1 LSRLSGLAFSKD
13 ALSDS
18 AIYFTLHPL
27 LFIIPLSRFLPRSGS
42 VAKNQFSELYSIEG
56 HFFFKELLMKFFNA
70 AKSIISP
77 FMEGI
82 ARNFDFAGSIG
93 NFPRPHLKD
102 ADALISDW
110 QMVGS
115 DYNFSLK
122 MINEELNASKKK
134 SEK

>member
-1 LSRLSGLAFSKD
+1 
-13 ALSDS
+13 
-18 AIYFTLHPL
+18 
-27 LFIIPLSRFLPRSGS
+27 
-42 VAKNQFSELYSIEG
+42 
-56 HFFFKELLMKFFNA
+56 MKFFNA

-93 NFPRPHLKD
+93 NFPHPRLKD

-115 DYNFSLK
+115 DYNISLK
-122 MINEELNASKKK
+122 MINEELNGTQKK

>member
-1 LSRLSGLAFSKD
+1 
-13 ALSDS
+13 
-18 AIYFTLHPL
+18 
-27 LFIIPLSRFLPRSGS
+27 
-42 VAKNQFSELYSIEG
+42 
-56 HFFFKELLMKFFNA
+56 MKFFNA

-93 NFPRPHLKD
+93 NFPRPPVKD
-102 ADALISDW
+102 VDALISDW

-122 MINEELNASKKK
+122 MINEELNGIKKK
-134 SEK
+134 SGK